1 MTEDELDEM
10 INYFQENADFSNE
23 LAKGKD
29 VDEFHA
35 GICEGTRITY
45 NTVIEYLLW
54 KKWEKSHPSSEDD

>member
-10 INYFQENADFSNE
+10 IDYFQESADFSNE

-35 GICEGTRITY
+35 GLHEGTRITY

-54 KKWEKSHPSSEDD
+54 KKWEKSHPLPEDD